1 MLLSHVEPGNEVIL
15 KDIRGGR
22 RLRSRLFSMG
32 LLPGTRLHVLNPGG
46 HGPVMLRVRDC
57 NLAVCRGMAEKITVE

>member
-1 MLLSHVEPGNEVIL
+1 MILSHVKPGNEVIV

-22 RLRSRLFSMG
+22 RLRSRLFNMG
-32 LLPGTRLHVLNPGG
+32 LLPGTSVRVLNLGG

-57 NLAVCRGMAEKITVE
+57 NLAICRKMAEKITVE

>member
-1 MLLSHVEPGNEVIL
+1 MDLSHVESGNEVTL
-15 KDIRGGR
+15 KGIRGGR

-32 LLPGTRLHVLNPGG
+32 LLPGTRVRVLNPRG

-57 NLAVCRGMAEKITVE
+57 NLAVCRKMAEKITVE